1 MIIEPNINPVEFAI
15 FKPDDGNVEFQI
27 IIDGESNTVWVTEEQ
42 IVSLFGKARRTV
54 GEHIK
59 NIYEEGEL
67 DKVSTWREFRQVQEE
82 GSRKVERKVSL
93 YNLDVV
99 ISVGYRVKSNVGT
112 EFRKWAT
119 EKLREYLIRGYVIN
133 QQRIEQLGQNI
144 EVLKSGIRILSRV
157 VDEKS
162 EGLEL
167 DWLTEFSKGLTLL
180 DDYDN
185 ENLDKNGL
193 TDSNIEYP
201 KLNAYYELI
210 ESMKT
215 EFKSPI
221 FGIKK
226 DKGFESAIR
235 QIEKG
240 MDHQDFYR
248 SVEEKA
254 AVLLYLI
261 TKNHAFTD
269 GNKRIA
275 AACFLLFLKANN
287 LLYTSDGHKT
297 ISDDA
302 LAALTLF
309 TAASKPEEMETV
321 IRLILSVLN
330 RSLTKNGNA
339 GVSIP
344 Q

>member
-1 MIIEPNINPVEFAI
+1 MLVEKSEI
-15 FKPDDGNVEFQI
+15 VVFKPKHGHTEFQLVLDGNAETIWLMEQQI
-27 IIDGESNTVWVTEEQ
+27 ME
-42 IVSLFGKARRTV
+42 LFGKSRRTI
-54 GEHIK
+54 GEHIR
-59 NIYEEGEL
+59 NIYNEGEL
-67 DKVSTWREFRQVQEE
+67 EKNSTWREFRQVQEE

-201 KLNAYYELI
+201 KLNTYYELI

-226 DKGFESAIR
+226 DKGFESAIH

-275 AACFLLFLKANN
+275 AACFLLFLKENN
-287 LLYTSDGHKT
+287 LLYTPNGDKT

-330 RSLTKNGNA
+330 RSFITLR
-339 GVSIP
+339 
-344 Q
+344 

>member
-1 MIIEPNINPVEFAI
+1 MDTMLVEKSEI
-15 FKPDDGNVEFQI
+15 VVFKPKHGHTEFQLVLDGNAETIWLMEQQI
-27 IIDGESNTVWVTEEQ
+27 ME
-42 IVSLFGKARRTV
+42 LFGKSRRTI
-54 GEHIK
+54 GEHIR
-59 NIYEEGEL
+59 NIYNEGEL
-67 DKVSTWREFRQVQEE
+67 EKNSTWREFRQVQEE

-226 DKGFESAIR
+226 DKGFESAIH

-275 AACFLLFLKANN
+275 AACFLLFLKENN
-287 LLYTSDGHKT
+287 LLYTPNGDKT

-330 RSLTKNGNA
+330 RSFITLR
-339 GVSIP
+339 
-344 Q
+344 

>member
-1 MIIEPNINPVEFAI
+1 MLVEKSEI
-15 FKPDDGNVEFQI
+15 VVFKPKHGHTEFQLVLDGNAETIWLMEQQI
-27 IIDGESNTVWVTEEQ
+27 ME
-42 IVSLFGKARRTV
+42 LFGKSRRTI
-54 GEHIK
+54 GEHIR
-59 NIYEEGEL
+59 NIYTEGEL
-67 DKVSTWREFRQVQEE
+67 EKNSTWREFRQVQEE

-185 ENLDKNGL
+185 ENLDKIGL

-215 EFKSPI
+215 EFNSPV
-221 FGIKK
+221 FGMEK

-275 AACFLLFLKANN
+275 AACFLLFLNTNN
-287 LLYTSDGHKT
+287 LLYTPDGHKT

>member
-1 MIIEPNINPVEFAI
+1 MDTMLVEKSEI
-15 FKPDDGNVEFQI
+15 VVFKPKHGHTEFQLVLDGNAETIWLMEQQI
-27 IIDGESNTVWVTEEQ
+27 ME
-42 IVSLFGKARRTV
+42 LFGKSRRTI
-54 GEHIK
+54 GEHIR
-59 NIYEEGEL
+59 NIYNEGEL
-67 DKVSTWREFRQVQEE
+67 EKNSTWREFRQVQEE

-201 KLNAYYELI
+201 KLNTYYELI

-215 EFKSPI
+215 EFNSPV
-221 FGIKK
+221 FGMEK

-275 AACFLLFLKANN
+275 AACFLLFLKENN
-287 LLYTSDGHKT
+287 LLYTPNGDKT

-330 RSLTKNGNA
+330 RSFITLR
-339 GVSIP
+339 
-344 Q
+344 

>member
-1 MIIEPNINPVEFAI
+1 MTVGKSEIVV
-15 FKPDDGNVEFQI
+15 FKPRHGNTEFQLVL
-27 IIDGESNTVWVTEEQ
+27 DGDAETIWVTEQQ
-42 IVSLFGKARRTV
+42 IMDLFGKARRTI
-54 GEHIK
+54 GEHIR
-59 NIYEEGEL
+59 NIYAEGEL
-67 DKVSTWREFRQVQEE
+67 EKDSTWREFRQVQKE
-82 GSRKVERKVSL
+82 GGRKVERNVSL

-119 EKLREYLIRGYVIN
+119 QKLREYLIRGYVIN
-133 QQRIEQLGQNI
+133 QKRMEQLGQEV

-157 VDEKS
+157 IEEKA

-167 DWLTEFSKGLTLL
+167 EWLAEFSKGLTLL
-180 DDYDN
+180 DDYDH
-185 ENLDKNGL
+185 ENLDEKGL
-193 TDSNIEYP
+193 TNAKAEYP
-201 KLNAYYELI
+201 DLSSYYALI

-215 EFKSPI
+215 EFNSQV
-221 FGIKK
+221 FGIEK
-226 DKGFESAIR
+226 DKSFESAIS
-235 QIEKG
+235 QIGKG
-240 MDHQDFYR
+240 MDGQDFYP
-248 SVEEKA
+248 SLEEKA

-275 AACFLLFLKANN
+275 AACFLLFLKTNY
-287 LLYTSDGHKT
+287 LLYNENGQKL

-321 IRLILSVLN
+321 KRLIVSVLN
-330 RSLTKNGNA
+330 RA
-339 GVSIP
+339 VIR
-344 Q
+344 

>member
-1 MIIEPNINPVEFAI
+1 MLVEKSEI
-15 FKPDDGNVEFQI
+15 VVFKPKHGHTEFQLVLDGNAETIWLMEQQI
-27 IIDGESNTVWVTEEQ
+27 ME
-42 IVSLFGKARRTV
+42 LFGKSRRTI
-54 GEHIK
+54 GEHIR
-59 NIYEEGEL
+59 NIYNEGEL
-67 DKVSTWREFRQVQEE
+67 EKNSTWREFRQVQEE

-144 EVLKSGIRILSRV
+144 EVLKSEIRILSRV

-201 KLNAYYELI
+201 KLNTYYELI

-215 EFKSPI
+215 EFNSPV
-221 FGIKK
+221 FGMEK

-275 AACFLLFLKANN
+275 AACFLLFLKENN
-287 LLYTSDGHKT
+287 LLYTPNGDKT

-330 RSLTKNGNA
+330 RSFITLR
-339 GVSIP
+339 
-344 Q
+344 

>member
-1 MIIEPNINPVEFAI
+1 MTVERSEI
-15 FKPDDGNVEFQI
+15 VVFKPRHGNTEFQLVL
-27 IIDGESNTVWVTEEQ
+27 DGDAETIWVTELQ
-42 IVSLFGKARRTV
+42 IMDIFGKARRTI
-54 GEHIK
+54 GEHIR
-59 NIYEEGEL
+59 NIYAEGEL
-67 DKVSTWREFRQVQEE
+67 ERNSTWREFRQVQKE
-82 GSRKVERKVSL
+82 GGRKVERNVSL

-119 EKLREYLIRGYVIN
+119 QKLREYLIRGYVIN
-133 QQRIEQLGQNI
+133 QKRLEQLGQEV

-157 VDEKS
+157 IEEKS

-167 DWLTEFSKGLTLL
+167 EWLAEFSKGLTLL
-180 DDYDN
+180 DDYDH
-185 ENLDKNGL
+185 ENLDVKGL
-193 TDSNIEYP
+193 TNAKAEYP
-201 KLNAYYELI
+201 ELNSYYALI

-215 EFKSPI
+215 EFNSQV
-221 FGIKK
+221 FGIEK
-226 DKGFESAIR
+226 DKSFESAIS
-235 QIEKG
+235 QIGKG
-240 MDHQDFYR
+240 MDGQDFYP

-275 AACFLLFLKANN
+275 AACFLLFLRINN
-287 LLYTSDGHKT
+287 LLFDASGHKT

-321 IRLILSVLN
+321 KRLIVSVLN
-330 RSLTKNGNA
+330 RAKTK
-339 GVSIP
+339 
-344 Q
+344 

>member
-1 MIIEPNINPVEFAI
+1 MLVEKSEI
-15 FKPDDGNVEFQI
+15 VVFKPKHGHTEFQLVLDGNAETIWLMEQQI
-27 IIDGESNTVWVTEEQ
+27 ME
-42 IVSLFGKARRTV
+42 LFGKSRRTI
-54 GEHIK
+54 GEHIR
-59 NIYEEGEL
+59 NIYNEGEL
-67 DKVSTWREFRQVQEE
+67 EKNSTWREFRQVQEE

-226 DKGFESAIR
+226 DKGFESAIH
-235 QIEKG
+235 QIEK
-240 MDHQDFYR
+240 
-248 SVEEKA
+248 
-254 AVLLYLI
+254 
-261 TKNHAFTD
+261 
-269 GNKRIA
+269 
-275 AACFLLFLKANN
+275 
-287 LLYTSDGHKT
+287 
-297 ISDDA
+297 
-302 LAALTLF
+302 
-309 TAASKPEEMETV
+309 
-321 IRLILSVLN
+321 
-330 RSLTKNGNA
+330 
-339 GVSIP
+339 
-344 Q
+344 

>member
-1 MIIEPNINPVEFAI
+1 MLVEKSEI
-15 FKPDDGNVEFQI
+15 VVFKPKHGHTEFQLVLDGNAETIWLMEQQI
-27 IIDGESNTVWVTEEQ
+27 ME
-42 IVSLFGKARRTV
+42 LFGKSRRTI
-54 GEHIK
+54 GEHIR
-59 NIYEEGEL
+59 NIYNEGEL
-67 DKVSTWREFRQVQEE
+67 EKNSTWREFRQVQEE

-201 KLNAYYELI
+201 KLNTYYELI

-215 EFKSPI
+215 EFNSPV
-221 FGIKK
+221 FGMEK

-275 AACFLLFLKANN
+275 AACFLLFLKENN
-287 LLYTSDGHKT
+287 LLYTPNGDKT

-330 RSLTKNGNA
+330 RSFITLR
-339 GVSIP
+339 
-344 Q
+344 

>member
-1 MIIEPNINPVEFAI
+1 MLVEKSEI
-15 FKPDDGNVEFQI
+15 VVFKPKHGHTEFQLVLDGNAETIWLMEQQI
-27 IIDGESNTVWVTEEQ
+27 ME
-42 IVSLFGKARRTV
+42 LFGKSRRTI
-54 GEHIK
+54 GEHIR
-59 NIYEEGEL
+59 NIYNEGEL
-67 DKVSTWREFRQVQEE
+67 EKNSTWREFRQVQEE

-226 DKGFESAIR
+226 DKGFESAIH

-275 AACFLLFLKANN
+275 AACFLLFLKENN
-287 LLYTSDGHKT
+287 LLYTPNGDKT

-330 RSLTKNGNA
+330 RSFITLR
-339 GVSIP
+339 
-344 Q
+344 

>member
-1 MIIEPNINPVEFAI
+1 MLVEKSEI
-15 FKPDDGNVEFQI
+15 VVFKPKHGHTEFQLVLDGNAETIWLMEQQI
-27 IIDGESNTVWVTEEQ
+27 ME
-42 IVSLFGKARRTV
+42 LFGKSRRTI
-54 GEHIK
+54 GEHIR
-59 NIYEEGEL
+59 NIYNEGEL
-67 DKVSTWREFRQVQEE
+67 EKNSTWREFRQVQEE

-215 EFKSPI
+215 EFNSPV

-226 DKGFESAIR
+226 DKGFESAIH

-275 AACFLLFLKANN
+275 AACFLLFLKENN
-287 LLYTSDGHKT
+287 LLYTPNGDKT

-330 RSLTKNGNA
+330 RSFITLR
-339 GVSIP
+339 
-344 Q
+344 

>member
-1 MIIEPNINPVEFAI
+1 MDTMLVEKSEI
-15 FKPDDGNVEFQI
+15 VVFKPKHGHTEFQLVLDGNAETIWLMEQQI
-27 IIDGESNTVWVTEEQ
+27 ME
-42 IVSLFGKARRTV
+42 LFGKSRRTI
-54 GEHIK
+54 GEHIR
-59 NIYEEGEL
+59 NIYTEGEL
-67 DKVSTWREFRQVQEE
+67 EKNSTWREFRQVQEE

-201 KLNAYYELI
+201 KLNTYYELI

-215 EFKSPI
+215 EFNSRV
-221 FGIKK
+221 FGMEK

-287 LLYTSDGHKT
+287 LLYTPDGHKT

-330 RSLTKNGNA
+330 RSFITLR
-339 GVSIP
+339 
-344 Q
+344 

>member
-1 MIIEPNINPVEFAI
+1 MLVEKSEI
-15 FKPDDGNVEFQI
+15 VVFKPKHGHTEFQLVLDGNAETIWLMEQQI
-27 IIDGESNTVWVTEEQ
+27 ME
-42 IVSLFGKARRTV
+42 LFGKSRRTI
-54 GEHIK
+54 GEHIR
-59 NIYEEGEL
+59 NIYNEGEL
-67 DKVSTWREFRQVQEE
+67 EKNSTWREFRQVQEE

-287 LLYTSDGHKT
+287 LLYTPDGHKT

-339 GVSIP
+339 GVSMP
-344 Q
+344 K

>member
-1 MIIEPNINPVEFAI
+1 MDTMLVEKSEI
-15 FKPDDGNVEFQI
+15 VVFKPKHGHTEFQLVLDGNAETIWLMEQQI
-27 IIDGESNTVWVTEEQ
+27 ME
-42 IVSLFGKARRTV
+42 LFGKSRRTI
-54 GEHIK
+54 GEHIR
-59 NIYEEGEL
+59 NIYNEGEL
-67 DKVSTWREFRQVQEE
+67 EKNSTWREFRQVQEE

-162 EGLEL
+162 EGFEL

-201 KLNAYYELI
+201 KLN
-210 ESMKT
+210 
-215 EFKSPI
+215 
-221 FGIKK
+221 
-226 DKGFESAIR
+226 KGFESAIR

-287 LLYTSDGHKT
+287 LLYTPDGHKT

-339 GVSIP
+339 GVSMP

>member
-1 MIIEPNINPVEFAI
+1 MLVEKSEI
-15 FKPDDGNVEFQI
+15 VVFKPKHGHTEFQLVLDGNAETIWLMEQQI
-27 IIDGESNTVWVTEEQ
+27 ME
-42 IVSLFGKARRTV
+42 LFGKSRRTI
-54 GEHIK
+54 GEHIR
-59 NIYEEGEL
+59 NIYTEGEL
-67 DKVSTWREFRQVQEE
+67 EKNSTWREFRQVQEE

-201 KLNAYYELI
+201 KLNTYYELI

-215 EFKSPI
+215 EFNSRV
-221 FGIKK
+221 FGMEK

-287 LLYTSDGHKT
+287 LLYTPDGHKT

-330 RSLTKNGNA
+330 RSFITLR
-339 GVSIP
+339 
-344 Q
+344 

>member
-1 MIIEPNINPVEFAI
+1 MDTMLVEKSEI
-15 FKPDDGNVEFQI
+15 VVFKPKHGHTEFQLVLDGNAETIWLMEQQI
-27 IIDGESNTVWVTEEQ
+27 ME
-42 IVSLFGKARRTV
+42 LFGKSRRTI
-54 GEHIK
+54 GEHIR
-59 NIYEEGEL
+59 NIYTEGEL
-67 DKVSTWREFRQVQEE
+67 EKNSTWREFRQVQEE

-133 QQRIEQLGQNI
+133 QQRIEQPGQNI

-185 ENLDKNGL
+185 ENLDKIGL

-215 EFKSPI
+215 EFNSPI

-287 LLYTSDGHKT
+287 LLYTPDGHKT

-330 RSLTKNGNA
+330 RSFITLR
-339 GVSIP
+339 
-344 Q
+344 

>member
-1 MIIEPNINPVEFAI
+1 MDTMLVEKSEI
-15 FKPDDGNVEFQI
+15 VVFKPKHGHTEFQLVLDGNAETIWLMEQQI
-27 IIDGESNTVWVTEEQ
+27 ME
-42 IVSLFGKARRTV
+42 LFGKSRRTI
-54 GEHIK
+54 GEHIR
-59 NIYEEGEL
+59 NIYTEGEL
-67 DKVSTWREFRQVQEE
+67 EKNSTWREFRQVQEE

-287 LLYTSDGHKT
+287 LLYTPDGHKT

-330 RSLTKNGNA
+330 RSFITLR
-339 GVSIP
+339 
-344 Q
+344 

>member
-1 MIIEPNINPVEFAI
+1 MDTMLVEKSEI
-15 FKPDDGNVEFQI
+15 VVFKPKHGHTEFQLVLDGNAETIWLMEQQI
-27 IIDGESNTVWVTEEQ
+27 ME
-42 IVSLFGKARRTV
+42 LFGKSRRTI
-54 GEHIK
+54 GEHIR
-59 NIYEEGEL
+59 NIYTEGEL
-67 DKVSTWREFRQVQEE
+67 EKNSTWREFRQVQEE

-185 ENLDKNGL
+185 ENLDKIGL

-215 EFKSPI
+215 EFNSPI

-287 LLYTSDGHKT
+287 LLYTPDGHKT

-330 RSLTKNGNA
+330 RSLTNNGNA
-339 GVSIP
+339 GVSMP
-344 Q
+344 K